1 MSTLQRNAKSAR
13 LRKTALIYGFLSV
26 FCGVFSV
33 VYLQFS
39 HGESSPFLIWLFAPP
54 LLLGAVPA
62 WLFSRAKAEKTPHIR
77 VRRLWSSAVAALTA
91 GMLVRAVINIS
102 GRFTEYDTIYWI
114 LSGLL
119 FSLAAV
125 LDFIA
130 RQRRLPAAGMR
141 FQ

>member
-1 MSTLQRNAKSAR
+1 
-13 LRKTALIYGFLSV
+13 
-26 FCGVFSV
+26 
-33 VYLQFS
+33 
-39 HGESSPFLIWLFAPP
+39 
-54 LLLGAVPA
+54 
-62 WLFSRAKAEKTPHIR
+62 
-77 VRRLWSSAVAALTA
+77 
-91 GMLVRAVINIS
+91 MLVRAIINIS

-141 FQ
+141 FQRIKTKVRV